1 MPQKGAEKD
10 KGNSDE
16 QKDIQKES
24 ISEFAK
30 VKDWIGP
37 KRCIEYNKKASSINV
52 ILLKLIYLFISPT
65 LGEQG
70 LFKFQ
75 TT

>member
-24 ISEFAK
+24 ISEFAN

-37 KRCIEYNKKASSINV
+37 NV
-52 ILLKLIYLFISPT
+52 A
-65 LGEQG
+65 
-70 LFKFQ
+70 
-75 TT
+75 